1 MADKDTLPDQTV
13 LMLNA
18 ALKELSLAEAE
29 TDIARIRLIIISVER
44 ILTELHSLAVIA
56 GGTGGEEMTRLF
68 TPRLAGGPLCIRTG
82 SYRLS

>member
-1 MADKDTLPDQTV
+1 MAEKDTLPDQTV

-56 GGTGGEEMTRLF
+56 GGTDEKQ
-68 TPRLAGGPLCIRTG
+68 
-82 SYRLS
+82 